1 MKFKNTNADYSSTV
15 GQGKKM
21 GFAPEAQS
29 FLMDMMSDGLYS
41 DKYGSIV
48 RELASN
54 CIDANTESG
63 STEPIRIKVTKP
75 SSFTAKGE
83 ISFADTGIG
92 ISPERI
98 EDIFTLYFAST
109 KRDGNEMIG
118 GFGIGAKSPFAYTD
132 VFRVETWVDG
142 THYMYLME
150 KRGEDRTCTLISS
163 EPCDVADHG
172 TIIRIPIADTWDYEK
187 FVNAINEQ
195 TLLMRPI
202 AVELDGVEYEAAEV
216 YEFDNFY
223 VAFDRNGNA
232 ITRKIALGNVVYPLD
247 VDAFF
252 TYRGYNPP
260 SIIPKL
266 EIGTVMPTMS
276 RESLQLN
283 DEAKAVIQEKVNQ
296 CVADLQVMA
305 DAQVVEEDDLRT
317 VISSQ
322 DFTSLPI
329 PNSDKRIPMNWA
341 TGNGYSSGKL
351 VKMKACV
358 WSKFPT
364 ANISDITFYAKRI
377 LTPYKEL
384 SEGRGYSNTNYTFKS
399 QNLSTTGIDV
409 VIGKDQ
415 NNRWDSPEFV
425 VRMPK
430 DTKMTAA
437 DKDYLLETYPS
448 TRILFIKSQELE
460 SPATFHKLALSMG
473 FEDQFKSDGSGE
485 LVDSHWQDVTDFL
498 FEAVGRDVLK
508 IVMENTKHWDDVKAT
523 ATYIEERK
531 EAMKAARQ
539 NVTKKER
546 ANDAVRVRGL
556 GIHWNGDE
564 TIGSLLKRQKTD
576 KRGYVYLTKADTD
589 ALKEIHKTGDF
600 RYMSFEDFI
609 RDEYEAKNVWLIAVN
624 QKVAKQFA
632 ELDIFTPF
640 EDYNAKRAER
650 KTNDGAQFMAYM
662 ESIQY
667 ENRVF
672 IENLASADPV
682 FGAKYD
688 ALVKLRG
695 QMYNRG
701 MRPGPNPAD
710 MQFPDTFQFCG
721 NNIGV
726 KFLKNAVKAGKKLA
740 ENKPFLYNAFINVK
754 SYVDNRDAQLAEAF
768 GYMFPNAQA

>member
-1 MKFKNTNADYSSTV
+1 MKFKNTAADYSSTV

-63 STEPIRIKVTKP
+63 SDEPIRIKLTKP

-83 ISFADTGIG
+83 ISFQDAGIG

-132 VFRVETWVDG
+132 VFRVETWVEG

-150 KRGEDRTCTLISS
+150 KRGEDRTCTLISE

-172 TIIRIPIADTWDYEK
+172 TIIRIPIKDTWDYEK
-187 FVNAINEQ
+187 FVNAVNEQ

-202 AVELDGVEYEAAEV
+202 AVELDGAEYEASEV
-216 YEFDNFY
+216 YEFENFY
-223 VAFDRNGNA
+223 VAFDRTGSA
-232 ITRKIALGNVVYPLD
+232 ITGKVALGNVVYPFD
-247 VDAFF
+247 ADAFF
-252 TYRGYNPP
+252 TYRGYNRPA
-260 SIIPKL
+260 IIPKL
-266 EIGTVMPTMS
+266 EIGSVMPTMS
-276 RESLQLN
+276 RESLQMN
-283 DEAKAVIQEKVNQ
+283 DEAKVVIQEKCNQ
-296 CVADLQVMA
+296 IVADLQVMA
-305 DAQVVEEDDLRT
+305 DAQVTEEEDLRV
-317 VISSQ
+317 VIASQ

-341 TGNGYSSGKL
+341 SNNGYGTSAV

-358 WSKFPT
+358 WAKFPK
-364 ANISDITFYAKRI
+364 ADVNDIVYYGRRI

-384 SEGRGYSNTNYTFKS
+384 SEARGYNNNNYTFKS
-399 QNLSTTGIDV
+399 QNLPTSGIDNV
-409 VIGKDQ
+409 LGKES
-415 NNRWDSPEFV
+415 NRWDSPKLV
-425 VRMPK
+425 VRMPQ
-430 DTKMTAA
+430 DAKMTAA
-437 DKDYLLETYPS
+437 DKDYIQETYDS
-448 TRILFIKSQELE
+448 TRILFIKSQKLE
-460 SPATFHKLALSMG
+460 SPATFSKLATSLG
-473 FEDQFKSDGSGE
+473 FVDVYKTDGSGE
-485 LVDSHWQDVTDFL
+485 LVDSHWEDVTNFL
-498 FEAVGRDVLK
+498 FENVGRDVMK
-508 IVMENTKHWDDVKAT
+508 AVMENTTHWDDVKAT
-523 ATYIEERK
+523 PAFIEERK
-531 EAMKAARQ
+531 EAMKAARE

-564 TIGSLLKRQKTD
+564 TIGSLLARQKQD
-576 KRGYVYLTKADTD
+576 KRGYVYCTKVDVD
-589 ALKEIHKTGDF
+589 ALKEIHKAGDY
-600 RYMSFEDFI
+600 RYMSFEDFV
-609 RDEYEAKNVWLIAVN
+609 RDEYEAKNVWLVAVN

-632 ELDIFTPF
+632 ELDIFTSF
-640 EDYNAKRAER
+640 EDYNAKREAR
-650 KTNDGAQFMAYM
+650 KSNDGAQFMAYM
-662 ESIQY
+662 ENIQY
-667 ENRVF
+667 ENRQF
-672 IENLASADPV
+672 IENLAIADPV
-682 FGAKYD
+682 FGAKYKELTD
-688 ALVKLRG
+688 LRG

-726 KFLKNAVKAGKKLA
+726 KFLKNAVNAGKKLA
-740 ENKPFLYNAFINVK
+740 ENKPFLYNSFIHVK
-754 SYVDNRDAQLAEAF
+754 PYADNRDVQLAEAF